1 MDLRSLLL
9 SSGLGAVRLREP
21 TGQAGEPAIVRIAS
35 QAEHGAVPVTLGK
48 TTAKG

>member
-21 TGQAGEPAIVRIAS
+21 TRRAGEPAIVRIAS
-35 QAEHGAVPVTLGK
+35 QAERGVVPVTLGK
-48 TTAKG
+48 TAAEG